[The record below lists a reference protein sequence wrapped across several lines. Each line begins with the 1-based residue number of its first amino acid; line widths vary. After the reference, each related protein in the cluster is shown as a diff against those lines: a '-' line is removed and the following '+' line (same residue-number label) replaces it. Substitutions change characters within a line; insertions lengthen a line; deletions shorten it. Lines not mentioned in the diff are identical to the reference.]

1 MALILG
7 SVELLVELILFL
19 LLTGLFPSNDLEQAA
34 ADMFSEGVF
43 DLENASIRAYF
54 NSDPD
59 QKVR

>member
-1 MALILG
+1 MLN
-7 SVELLVELILFL
+7 SLVELILFI